1 MLRTP
6 LAITRSAG
14 ASAATPRWVDLLSP
28 PRADHALF
36 IASGHP
42 EAVAAL
48 ARPQPVFPLPA
59 DDPLRALVL
68 AALTLRGEGLAAAS
82 VLTEGPGGGAQVW
95 TLCPLHAL
103 GWGTP
108 VAAVLREVRWG
119 EFSGAERLILADP
132 KAPLASLDAA
142 LEALGG
148 ALPAPEPVAL
158 HHAGVT
164 LLLAAPLAA
173 PGAAL
178 RAEAEALLA
187 SLRLGPADLG
197 SGVAALQEEVQ
208 AAHALYLDE
217 VESAHGAFL
226 NAALAAITARPRLER
241 GAPDGASIVSQARA
255 LQRLD
260 APAPRFALPHLRLGA
275 QVLVLDEPTE
285 LTQAIVV
292 SLRQQGVEASRA
304 SSLPEDTRGLD
315 VILLARGMHPVDHLE
330 DALEL
335 VHHVR
340 EVVRRLGAQPAGR
353 PRALITLHDTR
364 GTFGHD
370 ATPEPHRAPLAAIPA
385 VARALRD
392 LDPLA
397 TVRSLDLER
406 GARSPA
412 TLGRLVV
419 SELLQGGPEPL
430 VGLRS
435 NGARSTLHPVPIPPE
450 GASLRTPRA
459 RLAFMT
465 LDPVGVER
473 LVARQQEAPAP
484 LVLITPTRAEALA
497 EALRACGAPVHVI
510 PAIFRRPEAITAAVD
525 RAQELVGPLEEAIAL
540 LPRRLDPAD
549 APSTL
554 RALLHLLHL
563 LQQAPLAHLH
573 LLLPADTADDAPWRA
588 ELATLT
594 ACTLYARAWLP
605 EAAALTISHID
616 PHLPTMVTRLA
627 SPGERLEIVEIPP
640 AVEACEVGV
649 LLGSGLAP
657 GLADATLWGR
667 PTLPVAWVVEW
678 FVRFAWTLL
687 PHLHFTALTQLRVL
701 RELRLP
707 RRPEEIPRLLLRAQA
722 VEHPDH
728 RATLRLALIEAEG
741 GAPWVEADVHLD
753 DADGALPI
761 LMPMEL
767 PRQGAPRIDA
777 ARWAS
782 AEGSGLG
789 PHLHALHPLEVSP
802 RAASAHLAPDLQ
814 LWAAPTWTEPTLL
827 DALLQQALWWH
838 LEARSER
845 AQIVRIGRLII
856 AGRPSPRAEH
866 QGLLLAAEEGHA
878 DLQALDASG
887 AVLLQALDVHL
898 QPASAIP

>member
-6 LAITRSAG
+6 LAITRSAA
-14 ASAATPRWVDLLSP
+14 ASALPPRWVDLLPP

-36 IASGHP
+36 VASGHP
-42 EAVAAL
+42 EAMAAL
-48 ARPQPVFPLPA
+48 SRPQPVFPLSA
-59 DDPLRALVL
+59 DDPLRALAL
-68 AALTLRGEGLAAAS
+68 AALTLRGEGVASAS
-82 VLTEGPGGGAQVW
+82 VLASGPQGEAQLW

-103 GWGTP
+103 AWGTP
-108 VAAVLREVRWG
+108 VVAVLREVRWG
-119 EFSGAERLILADP
+119 EFTGAERLLLADP
-132 KAPLASLDAA
+132 QAPLASLDAA
-142 LEALGG
+142 LESLGG
-148 ALPAPEPVAL
+148 ALPAPDPVAL

-173 PGAAL
+173 PGDAL

-187 SLRLGPADLG
+187 SLRLSPSELG
-197 SGVAALQEEVQ
+197 AGVAALQAQVQ
-208 AAHALYLDE
+208 EAHALYLDE

-226 NAALAAITARPRLER
+226 SAALAALTARPRQER
-241 GAPDGASIVSQARA
+241 DAPDGAPRAAQARA

-292 SLRQQGVEASRA
+292 ALRQQGVEASRA
-304 SSLPEDTRGLD
+304 SSLPEDTRGVD

-340 EVVRRLGAQPAGR
+340 EVVRRLGAQPAGH

-392 LDPLA
+392 MDPLA

-450 GASLRTPRA
+450 GAPLRAPRA

-473 LVARQQEAPAP
+473 LLARQRATPAP

-497 EALRACGAPVHVI
+497 ESLRACGAPVHVI
-510 PAIFRRPEAITAAVD
+510 PALFRRVEAITAAVE
-525 RAQELVGPLEEAIAL
+525 RARELVGPLEEAVTL

-563 LQQAPLAHLH
+563 LQQEPLSHLH

-588 ELATLT
+588 ELATLE
-594 ACTLYARAWLP
+594 ASALYARAWLP

-616 PHLPTMVTRLA
+616 PHQPVAPTRLA
-627 SPGERLEIVEIPP
+627 SPGERLEIVEVPP
-640 AVEACEVGV
+640 AVETCEVGV

-667 PTLPVAWVVEW
+667 PTLPVAWVIEW

-707 RRPEEIPRLLLRAQA
+707 RRAEESPRLLLRGRA
-722 VEHPDH
+722 VEHPEH
-728 RATLRLALIEAEG
+728 RATLRVALVDAAGEA
-741 GAPWVEADVHLD
+741 WVEAEVHLD

-789 PHLHALHPLEVSP
+789 PRLHALHPLEVSP

-814 LWAAPTWTEPTLL
+814 LWAAPTWTEPALL

-838 LEARSER
+838 MEARSER
-845 AQIVRIGRLII
+845 AQIARIGRLII

-866 QGLLLAAEEGHA
+866 QGLLLAAGEAHA

-898 QPASAIP
+898 QPVSAIP